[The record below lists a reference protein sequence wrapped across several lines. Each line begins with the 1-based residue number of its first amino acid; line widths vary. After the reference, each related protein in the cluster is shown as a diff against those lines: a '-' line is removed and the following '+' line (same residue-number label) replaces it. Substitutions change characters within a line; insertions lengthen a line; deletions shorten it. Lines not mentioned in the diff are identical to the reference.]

1 MKIIGYGVGI
11 FCLGYFFCY
20 AFLTG
25 LTNKFTYFW
34 FLLGMFC
41 IGISFFSQK
50 LMEISKNLP
59 VVLKILGVSMITIG
73 GLVFLGT
80 LGILIFY
87 GNSVPKPAANYMI
100 VLGAQVR
107 GKTPSYNLARRLDAA
122 YEYLKKNPETIVI
135 LSGGQGEGEEISEAE
150 AMAIYLE
157 EKGISRQQMILEDQ
171 SRNTHENIM
180 FSREKMEN
188 EQAEVIVVTNNFHVF
203 RGVKIAKKQG
213 LTNVQ
218 GLGSPVMWF
227 TIPNMYVREV
237 FAVLKYALFRQ
248 I

>member
-1 MKIIGYGVGI
+1 M
-11 FCLGYFFCY
+11 
-20 AFLTG
+20 AA
-25 LTNKFTYFW
+25 
-34 FLLGMFC
+34 
-41 IGISFFSQK
+41 SFFSQQWIK
-50 LMEISKNLP
+50 IYKNMPTVVKISGIFLISIG
-59 VVLKILGVSMITIG
+59 VIVFFTALGMI
-73 GLVFLGT
+73 
-80 LGILIFY
+80 IFY
-87 GNSVPKPAANYMI
+87 GNSVPKPAADYMI

-107 GKTPSYNLARRLDAA
+107 GKTPSYNLARRLDVA

-135 LSGGQGEGEEISEAE
+135 LSGGQGAGEEISEAE
-150 AMAIYLE
+150 AMAVYLE
-157 EKGISRQQMILEDQ
+157 QKGMKRQQMILEDQ

-213 LTNVQ
+213 LSNVQ